1 MLLLRTKNI
10 FKNYL
15 FYFNIDQILN
25 KKKDFKNNSYV
36 KSQEDLYLVLLLVFP
51 ISPAFVGQ
59 QRRLRLLLQMS
70 TDSSP
75 MMNTL

>member
-1 MLLLRTKNI
+1 MTKNI